1 MARYGSQLD
10 DRGCTGARHPRPS
23 APRALV
29 PSLTGVLLRSAARCC
44 SLLCVALCVFCLQ
57 TGSVTEDRFITL
69 MHNMRMLSR
78 DDGKKAFLD
87 LDINYDDKLSMR
99 ELLHGLNNNAN

>member
-1 MARYGSQLD
+1 
-10 DRGCTGARHPRPS
+10 
-23 APRALV
+23 
-29 PSLTGVLLRSAARCC
+29 
-44 SLLCVALCVFCLQ
+44 
-57 TGSVTEDRFITL
+57 
-69 MHNMRMLSR
+69 MRMLSR

>member
-1 MARYGSQLD
+1 MS
-10 DRGCTGARHPRPS
+10 
-23 APRALV
+23 
-29 PSLTGVLLRSAARCC
+29 
-44 SLLCVALCVFCLQ
+44 LCVSFCLQ